1 MKAMHTIQVMK
12 TDTAQYERI
21 RWAMRPQ
28 QNKKSSSSGYKIKL
42 KCWTQGCMTKK
53 VMKTKVH
60 IYFKQTTSSE
70 TRLSKEVKELSGKR
84 YSFPKKE
91 RKKQRRKERKNLVL
105 ILQQSRWKFSCNFPC
120 KVKIYPLSLPQR
132 YLYVLGKH

>member
-1 MKAMHTIQVMK
+1 
-12 TDTAQYERI
+12 
-21 RWAMRPQ
+21 
-28 QNKKSSSSGYKIKL
+28 
-42 KCWTQGCMTKK
+42 MTKK
-53 VMKTKVH
+53 AMKTKVY

-70 TRLSKEVKELSGKR
+70 TRLSKEVKELSGKKKNIPSQR
-84 YSFPKKE
+84 KKE
-91 RKKQRRKERKNLVL
+91 RKKERRKERKNQVL